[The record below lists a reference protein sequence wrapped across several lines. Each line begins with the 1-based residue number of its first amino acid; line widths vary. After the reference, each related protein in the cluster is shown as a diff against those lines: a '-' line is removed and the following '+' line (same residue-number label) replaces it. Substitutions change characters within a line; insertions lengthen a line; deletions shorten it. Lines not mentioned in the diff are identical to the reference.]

1 MHNHI
6 IISDLDGTLL
16 DAEKKISARSAAW
29 IRKWMSSGG
38 LFYIATGRHYYN
50 VKEIFSSAG
59 ISPGLVT
66 SNGIMEEDQLI
77 FTPDKALIHHNKH
90 FIELANLYNI
100 HISFFT
106 NEGWFISEVN
116 DMVRSHDFTAR
127 RVCQQEMVKLQAFKI
142 LLNSDE
148 NRLKNLKEVI
158 DTQFPDYDCMFS
170 EERLLEVQRKGINKF
185 SAIQIILRNKQL
197 SNRKIIAFG
206 DGMNDYELLKGSDC
220 GVLMEN
226 ASASLK
232 AKLPENP
239 VTRSNNHEG
248 VIAFL
253 ENYFPATCIWR

>member
-6 IISDLDGTLL
+6 VISDLDGTLL
-16 DAEKKISARSAAW
+16 NAEKKISARSVNW
-29 IRKWMSSGG
+29 IRKWINSGG

-50 VKEIFSSAG
+50 VKEIFSSVG
-59 ISPGLVT
+59 ISPALVT
-66 SNGIMEEDQLI
+66 SNGIMEEDKLI
-77 FTPDKALIHHNKH
+77 FTPDKALIHHNEH

-116 DMVRSHDFTAR
+116 DMVLNHDFTAR
-127 RVCQQEMVKLQAFKI
+127 LVCKEEMVKLPVFKI
-142 LLNSDE
+142 LLNGDE
-148 NRLKNLKEVI
+148 NQLVDLKNVI

-185 SAIQIILRNKQL
+185 TAIKTILRNKQL

-220 GVLMEN
+220 GVLMAN
-226 ASASLK
+226 AATSLK
-232 AKLPENP
+232 ARLPENP
-239 VTRSNNHEG
+239 VTQSNNHEG

-253 ENYFPATCIWR
+253 ESYFPATCTWR